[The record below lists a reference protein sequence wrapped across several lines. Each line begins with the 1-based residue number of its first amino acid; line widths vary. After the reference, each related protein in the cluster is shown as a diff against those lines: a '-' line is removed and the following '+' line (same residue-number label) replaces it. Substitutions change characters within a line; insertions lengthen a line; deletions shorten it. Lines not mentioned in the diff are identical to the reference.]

1 MTEADLVH
9 AQAEMLERLGITPY
23 LVNQTRS
30 KTKSFTTPG
39 FADMVFFAPGRIVFN
54 ETKLDYN
61 EPSEAQLGFQ
71 RNVLKGGGIYVVT
84 HSTEELLFVGGTLGI
99 WKER

>member
-9 AQAEMLERLGITPY
+9 AQADLLEKLGITPY

-39 FADMVFFAPGRIVFN
+39 FADMVFFAPNRIVFN

-61 EPSEAQLGFQ
+61 EPSEAQLDFQ

-84 HSTEELLFVGGTLGI
+84 HSVDELLFVGGTLGI